1 MEVKKSTERKWKQ
14 MLKEKCSKRWGEV
27 KRILERSEKM
37 NKDSKTSPAD
47 TDVFKASS
55 GYLKKVTTSYE

>member
-1 MEVKKSTERKWKQ
+1 MEVKKSSERKWKQ

-27 KRILERSEKM
+27 KQILERSEKM